1 MDRPQV
7 LDLAGRVVAEIEKA
21 IIGKRKAVELAFI
34 GLLCGGHV
42 LIEDIPGV
50 GKTTLAKALARTI
63 GGTFGR
69 LQFTP
74 DLLPSDITGVN
85 VFSQQTG
92 QFEFRPGPVF
102 HNVLLADEINRGS
115 PKTQASLLECME
127 EFQVTVD
134 GVTRRVPSPFLVVA
148 TENPIEYQGTYPLP
162 EAQLDR
168 FLLRV
173 SIGYPTQAEEIAIV
187 DSQALRHPLETV
199 EQALTPEDT
208 LALRQMVRET
218 YLDQGVKQY
227 AVEIVRQTRSHP
239 AVQLGASPRGSIGLL
254 RAGRARAVL
263 DARDY
268 VIPDDVKYVASA
280 VLAHR
285 LLLREEP
292 TAPGRGQEEVIEE
305 ILGQVAVPA
314 TRAPAAR

>member
-208 LALRQMVRET
+208 LALRQIVRET

-254 RAGRARAVL
+254 RASRARAVL
-263 DARDY
+263 DPRDY

-292 TAPGRGQEEVIEE
+292 AAPGRGQEEVIEE

>member
-1 MDRPQV
+1 MERSQ
-7 LDLAGRVVAEIEKA
+7 LLHLAGRVVTEIEKA
-21 IIGKRKAVELAFI
+21 IIGKRKAIELAFI

-50 GKTTLAKALARTI
+50 GKTTLAKALARTL
-63 GGTFGR
+63 GGTFCR

-74 DLLPSDITGVN
+74 DLLPSDVTGVN
-85 VFSQQTG
+85 VFNQRTG
-92 QFEFRPGPVF
+92 QFDFRPGPVF

-127 EFQVTVD
+127 EFQVTLD
-134 GVTRRVPSPFLVVA
+134 GVTRPVPSPFLVIA

-173 SIGYPTQAEEIAIV
+173 SIGYPTQAEELVIL

-199 EQALTPEDT
+199 EQVLAPQEA
-208 LALRQMVRET
+208 LALRQAVKET
-218 YLDQGVKQY
+218 YLDPAVKHY
-227 AVEIVRQTRSHP
+227 AVEVVRRTRTHP
-239 AVQLGASPRGSIGLL
+239 AVQLGASPRGSLGLA
-254 RAGRARAVL
+254 RSSRARAVL
-263 DARDY
+263 EGRDY
-268 VIPDDVKYVASA
+268 VTPDDVKYVAPA

-292 TAPGRGQEEVIEE
+292 SIPGRGQEEVIQE
-305 ILGQVAVPA
+305 ILGQVPVPVA
-314 TRAPAAR
+314 RTFARA

>member
-1 MDRPQV
+1 MERPEL
-7 LDLAGRVVAEIEKA
+7 LDLAGRVVTEIEKA
-21 IIGKRKAVELAFI
+21 IIGKRKTVELAFI

-63 GGTFGR
+63 GGTFCR

-85 VFSQQTG
+85 VYNQQKAE
-92 QFEFRPGPVF
+92 FEFRPGPVF
-102 HNVLLADEINRGS
+102 HNVVLADEINRGS

-134 GVTRRVPSPFLVVA
+134 GVTRRVPSPFLVIG

-173 SIGYPTQAEEIAIV
+173 NIGYPNQAEEIAIV
-187 DSQALRHPLETV
+187 DSQALRHPIETV
-199 EQALTPEDT
+199 GQVLTPEDT
-208 LALRQMVRET
+208 LALRQVVKEV
-218 YLDQGVKQY
+218 YLDQGVKNY
-227 AVEIVRQTRSHP
+227 AVEIVRRTREHP
-239 AVQLGASPRGSIGLL
+239 AVQLGASPRGSLGL
-254 RAGRARAVL
+254 ARASRAYAVL
-263 DARDY
+263 TGRDY
-268 VIPDDVKYVASA
+268 VIPDDVKYVAPA

-285 LLLREEP
+285 LILREEP
-292 TAPGRGQEEVIEE
+292 TIPAEGQEEIIEE
-305 ILGQVAVPA
+305 TLRQVPVPV
-314 TRAPAAR
+314 TRPTAHS